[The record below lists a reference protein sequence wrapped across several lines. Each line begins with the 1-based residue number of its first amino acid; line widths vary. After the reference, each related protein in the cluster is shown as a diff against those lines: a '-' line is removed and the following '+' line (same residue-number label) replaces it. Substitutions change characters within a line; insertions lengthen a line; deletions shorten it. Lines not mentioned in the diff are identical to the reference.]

1 MVEFTY
7 QQAVPLQIEA
17 VEVLREVG
25 ELPHL
30 LLRIAI
36 RGGRFP
42 QRALEPF
49 ARVDDSGRAV
59 EAYLVEIDDD
69 ESGLRAYFASDLPLR
84 GSLTLG
90 YGSEVTAEIPLT
102 RLELQAQR
110 LDEQK
115 IEEKFHRVTLRDP
128 GLFRTRD

>member
-1 MVEFTY
+1 MVEFIY

-17 VEVLREVG
+17 HEVLREVG

-30 LLRIAI
+30 LLRIGI

-49 ARVDDSGRAV
+49 ARVSDSGKTV
-59 EAYLVEIDDD
+59 EAHLVEIDPD

-84 GSLTLG
+84 GNLMLG
-90 YGSEVTAEIPLT
+90 YGSEVTAEIPLV

-110 LDEQK
+110 LDDQK